1 MELMK
6 KHVDLDSLETLYEM
20 TFEEAALQSVAQAAE
35 QWLGQNQPE

>member
-20 TFEEAALQSVAQAAE
+20 TFEEAALRREFDVR
-35 QWLGQNQPE
+35 GGHPKR